1 VNKLNPIEIVQKY
14 HNNSSNKIIILLE
27 NEWQVRDCISWIN
40 EINSEK
46 VIIALSPFAMYELD
60 KQNIPYH
67 SIDKY
72 YKLIEYL
79 KFGAD
84 NYQKCENLCE
94 IIDKKIHEKC
104 QIIEKNGLT
113 PALFSF
119 YSLKKFYDAI
129 TLRLFQLST
138 LIDCEKADALFI
150 YDSKTSDFELSEDA
164 EFDLSFDN
172 RESIYAQI
180 LALSGWNIDIIFL
193 PSNIQPK
200 YNLYFHTK
208 DNDIFRKKLISW
220 LNGHPKLYNLALSVR
235 KAKFDGLKKIIFSRK
250 NPVLIF
256 SAGYN
261 WDDCMEE
268 LYRVKIGPVYR
279 MQDSLNNLA
288 SSSDEI
294 LIEALYS
301 VWDELRVDKHFCDFF
316 KWNNIDF
323 FAIVECKFKNMVEKH
338 TITCLNTYE
347 EVSEFLINK
356 EIKAILFSTIS
367 TCTAHSAAKAAH
379 NLHIP
384 VVSWQHG
391 GYGYMN
397 HRIIDYLDF
406 MSSDFHFVFGNG
418 VVIQHEKS
426 AKQWGTSLIPV
437 GSASL
442 DVYNCKKASTS
453 IKQKLKL
460 KVNKKSILYVTTHLL
475 QNDMYT
481 TYMSTSTPSDPLFD
495 SFSDN
500 SLWKIQQ
507 SIIDVLGKQTGYNVI
522 IKTHPNN
529 KYREPPIRSYIK
541 EKGYSN
547 LQVIGSEFSATDL
560 IPIADILVVDTI
572 ATVVLQM
579 LTTSK
584 PMFVYTGRIKI
595 DDIAGEL
602 LKQRAHSFFNLN
614 EFTAVLDTFLDTGAV
629 DRRVDLADRQFLE
642 MYGTHLDDGTSG
654 KIAARELKGI
664 FEKNQSKRC

>member
-1 VNKLNPIEIVQKY
+1 MEIIQKY
-14 HNNSSNKIIILLE
+14 HNNSFKKIIILLE

-72 YKLIEYL
+72 YTLIEYL
-79 KFGAD
+79 KFGSD

-104 QIIEKNGLT
+104 QIIAQNGLT

-119 YSLKKFYDAI
+119 YDLKKFYDAM

-150 YDSKTSDFELSEDA
+150 YDSKTSGFEFPEDA
-164 EFDLSFDN
+164 KFDLSFDN

-193 PSNIQPK
+193 PYNIQPK
-200 YNLYFHTK
+200 DNLYFHTK
-208 DNDIFRKKLISW
+208 DIHTLRKKLVSW
-220 LNGHPKLYNLALSVR
+220 LDGHPKLYNLALLIR
-235 KAKFDGLKKIIFSRK
+235 KAKFDGFEKIIFSRK

-268 LYRVKIGPVYR
+268 LYRTKIGPVYR
-279 MQDSLNNLA
+279 MQDSLNNST
-288 SSSDEI
+288 SSSDEV
-294 LIEALYS
+294 LIEALSS
-301 VWDELRVDKHFCDFF
+301 VWDELRVDERFCDFF
-316 KWNNIDF
+316 KWNDIDF
-323 FAIVECKFKNMVEKH
+323 FVIVERKLKFLVEKQ
-338 TITCLNTYE
+338 TINCLNTYE
-347 EVSEFLINK
+347 DVFEFLINRK
-356 EIKAILFSTIS
+356 IKSILFSTIS

-437 GSASL
+437 GSTSL
-442 DVYNCKKASTS
+442 DSFNRKKTSIS

-460 KVNKKSILYVTTHLL
+460 KTNKKNILYVTTHLL

-481 TYMSTSTPSDPLFD
+481 SYMATSMPSDPLFD

-541 EKGYSN
+541 EKGFN
-547 LQVIGSEFSATDL
+547 NFQVIGGEFSAIDL
-560 IPIADILVVDTI
+560 IPIADILVVDAI

-595 DDIAGEL
+595 DDIAEKL

-614 EFTAVLDTFLDTGAV
+614 EFTACLDCFLGTGAV
-629 DRRVDLADRQFLE
+629 DGQVDLADRQFLE
-642 MYGTHLDDGTSG
+642 MYGTHMDDGASG
-654 KIAARELKGI
+654 KIAAEELKII
-664 FEKNQSKRC
+664 FEKNQSKLC